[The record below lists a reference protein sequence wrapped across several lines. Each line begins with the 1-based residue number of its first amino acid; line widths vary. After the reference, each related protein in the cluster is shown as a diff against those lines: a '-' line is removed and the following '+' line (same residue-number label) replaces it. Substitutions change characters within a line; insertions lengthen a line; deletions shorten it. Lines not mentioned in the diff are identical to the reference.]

1 MKQTADAL
9 RSITPTLVLYVVL
22 FSLVMSLVLTVFTL
36 YLDYRQELAT
46 VVLVSH
52 MISTLFVAGFIYL
65 LIRSKVT
72 RHLSAIAAYAQDLNP
87 DQPDR
92 KLELQRSQTG
102 VDELETVV
110 TAVNSMRTRL
120 LQDIR
125 ERNLLD
131 GQLQQYKEKLEE
143 LAAERTR
150 ELIATNKNL
159 KLEIAERRHAEE
171 LLTTSQKQLQSSL
184 KEKETLLQEIHH
196 RVKNN
201 MQVISSLLFLQAN
214 DINNEQIKAALQ
226 ESQSRIYTMSVAH
239 ELLYRSNN
247 LSEITV
253 KTYLTKVT
261 ASLLQMYKVPSE
273 KISLRIEADDTL
285 LSIQKA
291 STLGLIINELVSN
304 SLKHAFPGDSTGEID
319 LDFKKTGANSV
330 QVVVKDNGIGLPS
343 GFDWRKSKSLGLQ
356 LVQTLTEN
364 QLDGSID
371 LANGSGATFLIRFDL
386 DQPI

>member
-1 MKQTADAL
+1 
-9 RSITPTLVLYVVL
+9 
-22 FSLVMSLVLTVFTL
+22 
-36 YLDYRQELAT
+36 
-46 VVLVSH
+46 
-52 MISTLFVAGFIYL
+52 
-65 LIRSKVT
+65 
-72 RHLSAIAAYAQDLNP
+72 
-87 DQPDR
+87 
-92 KLELQRSQTG
+92 
-102 VDELETVV
+102 
-110 TAVNSMRTRL
+110 
-120 LQDIR
+120 
-125 ERNLLD
+125 
-131 GQLQQYKEKLEE
+131 
-143 LAAERTR
+143 
-150 ELIATNKNL
+150 
-159 KLEIAERRHAEE
+159 
-171 LLTTSQKQLQSSL
+171 
-184 KEKETLLQEIHH
+184 
-196 RVKNN
+196 
-201 MQVISSLLFLQAN
+201 
-214 DINNEQIKAALQ
+214 
-226 ESQSRIYTMSVAH
+226 
-239 ELLYRSNN
+239 LYRSNN

-364 QLDGSID
+364 QLDGSIE